1 MYMCDT
7 NGIELKFTY
16 HKSYGKKL
24 SASMYYNLSRDFLLF
39 KSS

>member
-7 NGIELKFTY
+7 NGIELKFAYKT
-16 HKSYGKKL
+16 YGKKL